1 MTFSK
6 KMSDTI
12 AAIATA
18 HGVGSISIVRLSGE
32 RALEFALKLSHKTKL
47 TPRHATFTKLFN
59 QNNEIIDEA
68 IMIYFKAPYSFTGED
83 IVEFQT
89 HGGFSVSEVLL
100 EELVSLGARLA
111 LAGEFSKRACL
122 NGKMTPLKALNIQD
136 LILSKSALAAKII
149 ARNMQGNL
157 GELLEKIRTDLVKTL
172 AFVETSI
179 DYADD
184 DLPSDLLEQIST
196 MCEENSKILKEIYT
210 LSQSKKGL
218 IEGFKIAIV
227 GKPNVGKSSLLNALL
242 SYERAI
248 VSDIAGTTRDT
259 IEENF
264 KLGTHLLRIIDTAGI
279 RESKDVIEQIGVA
292 LSKKS
297 LEDADIILAVFDA
310 SRVQDKEDEKIFD
323 LLANTDKKIFWILN
337 KSDLENVFK
346 NTQNKN
352 FIKLSAQKDITLL
365 KEELQNYLN
374 SFDSEGIMVSSLDLI
389 NACKISSEAI
399 FRAKGLLEES
409 SLELFAFELNLAINE
424 LARFTKDFQR
434 DEILDEMFGNFCLG
448 K

>member
-1 MTFSK
+1 
-6 KMSDTI
+6 MSDTI
-12 AAIATA
+12 VAISTA

-32 RALEFALKLSHKTKL
+32 RALEFALKLSRKTKL

-68 IMIYFKAPYSFTGED
+68 IIIYFKSPFSFTGED

-89 HGGFSVSEVLL
+89 HGGFSVSEILL

-157 GELLEKIRTDLVKTL
+157 GELLEKIRIDLVKTL
-172 AFVETSI
+172 AFIETSI

-218 IEGFKIAIV
+218 IEGFKIAII

-259 IEENF
+259 IEESF

-279 RESKDVIEQIGVA
+279 RESKDTIEQIGVA

-310 SRVQDKEDEKIFD
+310 SRKEDEEDEKIFK
-323 LLANTDKKIFWILN
+323 LLANIDKKIFWVLN
-337 KSDLENVFK
+337 KTDLESIFE

-352 FIKLSAQKDITLL
+352 FIKLSAQKDIALL
-365 KEELQNYLN
+365 KQELQNYLN

-389 NACKISSEAI
+389 NACKTSSEAI
-399 FRAKGLLEES
+399 FRAKGLLKEN
-409 SLELFAFELNLAINE
+409 SLELFAFEFNLAINE

-434 DEILDEMFGNFCLG
+434 DEILDEIFGNFCLG

>member
-1 MTFSK
+1 
-6 KMSDTI
+6 MSDTI

-210 LSQSKKGL
+210 LSQSRKGL

-259 IEENF
+259 IEESF

-365 KEELQNYLN
+365 KEELQNYFN

>member
-1 MTFSK
+1 
-6 KMSDTI
+6 MSDTI

-89 HGGFSVSEVLL
+89 HGGFNVSEVLL

-184 DLPSDLLEQIST
+184 DLPSDLLQQIST
-196 MCEENSKILKEIYT
+196 MCEENSKILKEVYT
-210 LSQSKKGL
+210 LSQSRKGL

-259 IEENF
+259 IEESF

-279 RESKDVIEQIGVA
+279 RESKDAIEQIGVA

-352 FIKLSAQKDITLL
+352 FIKLSAQKDIALL

>member
-1 MTFSK
+1 
-6 KMSDTI
+6 MSDTI

-259 IEENF
+259 IEESF

-279 RESKDVIEQIGVA
+279 RESKDTIEQIGVA

-310 SRVQDKEDEKIFD
+310 SRVQDKEDEKIFE

>member
-1 MTFSK
+1 
-6 KMSDTI
+6 MSDTI

-264 KLGTHLLRIIDTAGI
+264 KLGTYLLRIIDTAGI

>member
-1 MTFSK
+1 
-6 KMSDTI
+6 MSDTI

-32 RALEFALKLSHKTKL
+32 RALEFALKFSHKTKL

-259 IEENF
+259 IEESF

-310 SRVQDKEDEKIFD
+310 SRVQDKEDGKIFE

>member
-1 MTFSK
+1 
-6 KMSDTI
+6 MSDTI

-68 IMIYFKAPYSFTGED
+68 IMIYFKTPYSFTGED

-259 IEENF
+259 IEESF

>member
-1 MTFSK
+1 
-6 KMSDTI
+6 MSDTI

-184 DLPSDLLEQIST
+184 DDLPSDLLEQIST

-259 IEENF
+259 IEESF

-352 FIKLSAQKDITLL
+352 FIKLSVQKDITLL
-365 KEELQNYLN
+365 KEELQNYFN

>member
-1 MTFSK
+1 
-6 KMSDTI
+6 MSDTI

-32 RALEFALKLSHKTKL
+32 RALEFALKLSRKTKL

-259 IEENF
+259 IEESF

-389 NACKISSEAI
+389 NTCKISSEAI

>member
-1 MTFSK
+1 
-6 KMSDTI
+6 MSDTI

-68 IMIYFKAPYSFTGED
+68 IMIYFKTPYSFTGED

-196 MCEENSKILKEIYT
+196 MCQENSKILKEIYT

-259 IEENF
+259 IEESF

-279 RESKDVIEQIGVA
+279 RESKDTIEQIGVA

-310 SRVQDKEDEKIFD
+310 SRVQDKEDGKIFE

>member
-1 MTFSK
+1 
-6 KMSDTI
+6 MSDTI

-259 IEENF
+259 IEESF

-310 SRVQDKEDEKIFD
+310 SRVQDKEDGKIFE

-389 NACKISSEAI
+389 SACKISSEAI

>member
-1 MTFSK
+1 
-6 KMSDTI
+6 MSDTI

-157 GELLEKIRTDLVKTL
+157 GELLEKIRIDLVKTL

-259 IEENF
+259 IEESF

-365 KEELQNYLN
+365 KEELQNYFN

>member
-1 MTFSK
+1 
-6 KMSDTI
+6 MSDTI

-32 RALEFALKLSHKTKL
+32 RALEFALKLSRKTKL

-89 HGGFSVSEVLL
+89 HGGFSVSEALL

-259 IEENF
+259 IEESF

-279 RESKDVIEQIGVA
+279 RESKDTIEQIGVA

-310 SRVQDKEDEKIFD
+310 SRVRDKEDEKIFD

>member
-1 MTFSK
+1 
-6 KMSDTI
+6 MSDTI

-149 ARNMQGNL
+149 ARNMQGSL

-218 IEGFKIAIV
+218 IEGFKIAIA

-259 IEENF
+259 IEESF

-279 RESKDVIEQIGVA
+279 RESKDAIEQIGVA

-424 LARFTKDFQR
+424 LSRFTKDFQR

>member
-1 MTFSK
+1 
-6 KMSDTI
+6 MSDTI

-259 IEENF
+259 IEESF

-310 SRVQDKEDEKIFD
+310 SRVQDKEDGKIFE

-434 DEILDEMFGNFCLG
+434 DEILDKMFGNFCLG

>member
-1 MTFSK
+1 
-6 KMSDTI
+6 MSDTI

-184 DLPSDLLEQIST
+184 DLPSDLLQQIST
-196 MCEENSKILKEIYT
+196 MCEENSKILKEVYT
-210 LSQSKKGL
+210 LSQSRKGL

-259 IEENF
+259 IEESF

>member
-1 MTFSK
+1 
-6 KMSDTI
+6 MSDTI

-259 IEENF
+259 IEESF

-310 SRVQDKEDEKIFD
+310 SRVQDKEDGKIFE

-409 SLELFAFELNLAINE
+409 SLELFAFELNLVINE

>member
-1 MTFSK
+1 
-6 KMSDTI
+6 MSDTI

-83 IVEFQT
+83 IVEFQI

-184 DLPSDLLEQIST
+184 DLPSDLLEQISI

-259 IEENF
+259 IEESF

>member
-1 MTFSK
+1 
-6 KMSDTI
+6 MSDTI

-32 RALEFALKLSHKTKL
+32 RALEFALKLSRKTKL

-259 IEENF
+259 IEESF

>member
-1 MTFSK
+1 
-6 KMSDTI
+6 MSDTI

-196 MCEENSKILKEIYT
+196 MCEEIYT

-218 IEGFKIAIV
+218 IEGFKIAII

-259 IEENF
+259 IEESF

>member
-1 MTFSK
+1 
-6 KMSDTI
+6 MSDTI

-32 RALEFALKLSHKTKL
+32 RALEFALKLSRKTKL

-184 DLPSDLLEQIST
+184 DLPSDLLQQIST
-196 MCEENSKILKEIYT
+196 MCGENSKILKEVYT
-210 LSQSKKGL
+210 LSQSRKGL

-259 IEENF
+259 IEESF

-279 RESKDVIEQIGVA
+279 RESKDAIEQIGVA

-323 LLANTDKKIFWILN
+323 LLVNTDKKIFWILN

-352 FIKLSAQKDITLL
+352 FIKLSAQKDIALL

>member
-1 MTFSK
+1 
-6 KMSDTI
+6 MSDTI

-18 HGVGSISIVRLSGE
+18 YGVGSISIVRLSGE

-259 IEENF
+259 IEESF

-365 KEELQNYLN
+365 KEELQNYFN

>member
-1 MTFSK
+1 
-6 KMSDTI
+6 MSDTI

-47 TPRHATFTKLFN
+47 TPRHATFIKLFN

-259 IEENF
+259 IEESF

>member
-1 MTFSK
+1 
-6 KMSDTI
+6 MSDTI

-259 IEENF
+259 IEESF

-346 NTQNKN
+346 STQNKN

-365 KEELQNYLN
+365 KEELQNYFN

>member
-1 MTFSK
+1 
-6 KMSDTI
+6 MSDTI

-157 GELLEKIRTDLVKTL
+157 GKLLEKIRTDLVKTL

-259 IEENF
+259 IEESF
-264 KLGTHLLRIIDTAGI
+264 KLGAHLLRIIDTAGI

-365 KEELQNYLN
+365 KEELQNYFN

>member
-1 MTFSK
+1 
-6 KMSDTI
+6 MSDTI

-68 IMIYFKAPYSFTGED
+68 IMIYFKTPYSFTGED

-179 DYADD
+179 DYTDD

-196 MCEENSKILKEIYT
+196 MCQENSKILKEIYT

-259 IEENF
+259 IEESF

-279 RESKDVIEQIGVA
+279 RESKDTIEQIGVA

-310 SRVQDKEDEKIFD
+310 SRVQDKEDGKIFE

>member
-1 MTFSK
+1 
-6 KMSDTI
+6 MSDTI

-68 IMIYFKAPYSFTGED
+68 IMIYFKTPYSFTGED

-259 IEENF
+259 IEESF

-279 RESKDVIEQIGVA
+279 RESKDAIEQIGVA

>member
-1 MTFSK
+1 MN
-6 KMSDTI
+6 DTI

-47 TPRHATFTKLFN
+47 IPRHATFTKLFN

-89 HGGFSVSEVLL
+89 HGGFSVSEILL
-100 EELVSLGARLA
+100 EELVSLGVRLA

-196 MCEENSKILKEIYT
+196 MCEENSKILKEVYT
-210 LSQSKKGL
+210 LSQSRKGL

-259 IEENF
+259 IEESF

-279 RESKDVIEQIGVA
+279 RESKDAIEQIGVA
-292 LSKKS
+292 LSRKS

-352 FIKLSAQKDITLL
+352 FIKLSAQKDIALL

>member
-1 MTFSK
+1 
-6 KMSDTI
+6 MSDTI

-47 TPRHATFTKLFN
+47 IPRHATFTKLFN

-68 IMIYFKAPYSFTGED
+68 IMIYFKTPYSFTGED

-100 EELVSLGARLA
+100 EELVGLGARLA

-259 IEENF
+259 IEESF

-279 RESKDVIEQIGVA
+279 RESKDAIEQIGVA

>member
-1 MTFSK
+1 
-6 KMSDTI
+6 MSDTI

-83 IVEFQT
+83 IVEFQI

-259 IEENF
+259 IEESF

-279 RESKDVIEQIGVA
+279 RESKDVIEQIGVV

>member
-1 MTFSK
+1 
-6 KMSDTI
+6 MSDTI

-89 HGGFSVSEVLL
+89 HGGISVSEVLL

-323 LLANTDKKIFWILN
+323 LLANADKKIFWILN

>member
-1 MTFSK
+1 
-6 KMSDTI
+6 MSDTI

-157 GELLEKIRTDLVKTL
+157 GKLLEKIRTDLVKTL

-259 IEENF
+259 IEESF

-365 KEELQNYLN
+365 KEELQNYFN

>member
-1 MTFSK
+1 
-6 KMSDTI
+6 MSDTI

-89 HGGFSVSEVLL
+89 HGGISVSEVLL

-409 SLELFAFELNLAINE
+409 SLEFFAFELNLAINE

>member
-1 MTFSK
+1 
-6 KMSDTI
+6 MSDTI

-149 ARNMQGNL
+149 ARNTQGNL

-259 IEENF
+259 IEESF

-279 RESKDVIEQIGVA
+279 RESKDAIEQIGVA

>member
-1 MTFSK
+1 
-6 KMSDTI
+6 MSDTI

-47 TPRHATFTKLFN
+47 IPRHATFTKLFN

-68 IMIYFKAPYSFTGED
+68 IMIYFKTPYSFTGED

-218 IEGFKIAIV
+218 IEGFKITIV

-259 IEENF
+259 IEESF

-279 RESKDVIEQIGVA
+279 RESKDTIEQIGVA

-310 SRVQDKEDEKIFD
+310 SRVQDKEDGKIFE

>member
-1 MTFSK
+1 
-6 KMSDTI
+6 MSDTI

-47 TPRHATFTKLFN
+47 IPRHATFTKLFN

-259 IEENF
+259 IEESF

>member
-1 MTFSK
+1 
-6 KMSDTI
+6 MSDTI

-184 DLPSDLLEQIST
+184 DLPSDLLQQIST

-210 LSQSKKGL
+210 LSQSRKGL

-248 VSDIAGTTRDT
+248 VSDTAGTTRDT
-259 IEENF
+259 IEESF

>member
-1 MTFSK
+1 
-6 KMSDTI
+6 MSDTI
-12 AAIATA
+12 AAITTA

-259 IEENF
+259 IEESF

-310 SRVQDKEDEKIFD
+310 SRVQDKEDGKIFE

>member
-1 MTFSK
+1 
-6 KMSDTI
+6 MSDTI

-259 IEENF
+259 IEESF

-310 SRVQDKEDEKIFD
+310 SREQDKEDEKIFD

-365 KEELQNYLN
+365 KEELQNYFN